1 MTETR
6 IDISIP
12 DLEGYLSE
20 RLDIS
25 ISDTEVLHDGLNLV
39 VAISTPEDGNAYVL
53 RRPNK
58 LRHTSLFND
67 LKQEYEILGRLRDTG
82 IPAPFPVLFC
92 DDVSVIGDSFVVTSY
107 LDGATIPLGSDLPER
122 FRNPQSRGRV
132 AELLIDIL
140 SEIHSLDVEPF
151 EAVCD
156 RQSPREQV
164 ALATDRLEET
174 TIVTGRDLPMLRGVA
189 DWLQRHAPSDSKST
203 LVHGDYR
210 PGNVLVAGKDRP
222 EITGVLDWETA
233 MLGDPL
239 TELGY
244 LLLRWRDDNDPTPS
258 LDELAARYPNE
269 GPIQQ
274 LKVANDQGLSPFTSK
289 PGSPTRRELVTRYEE
304 QTDIPFENERFYRAH
319 AAFMLATVWEDLH
332 RHRVE
337 IGAESDWEPRIDYLT
352 MMANSIIDGEFK
364 L

>member
-1 MTETR
+1 MTEPG
-6 IDISIP
+6 IESALP
-12 DLEGYLSE
+12 DLEAYLSE
-20 RLDIS
+20 NLDIT
-25 ISDTEVLHDGLNLV
+25 IAETEVLNDGLNLV
-39 VAISTPEDGNAYVL
+39 IAISTPEKGKAYVL

-58 LRHTSLFND
+58 LRQTGLFND
-67 LKQEYEILGRLRDTG
+67 LKQEYRILERLQDTT
-82 IPAPFPVLFC
+82 IPAPTPVLFC
-92 DDVSVIGDSFVVTSY
+92 DDESVIGDPFFVTSY

-122 FRNPQSRGRV
+122 FQNPQSRSRV
-132 AELLIDIL
+132 AELLIDAL
-140 SEIHSLDVEPF
+140 PEIHSLDVGPF
-151 EAVCD
+151 VDVCE
-156 RQSPREQV
+156 RMSPQEQV
-164 ALATDRLEET
+164 ARATDRLDEAT
-174 TIVTGRDLPMLRGVA
+174 SVTGRDLPMLRSVA
-189 DWLQRHAPSDSKST
+189 DWLQQHAPSNSKTT

-210 PGNVLVAGKDRP
+210 PGNVLFARTDRP

-258 LDELAARYPNE
+258 LDELEARYQNE

-274 LKVANDQGLSPFTSK
+274 LTEVNEKGLSPFTTK
-289 PGSPTRRELVTRYEE
+289 PGSPSRRKLVTRYEVK
-304 QTDIPFENERFYRAH
+304 TDIQFENERFYRAH

-337 IGAESDWEPRIDYLT
+337 VGTESDWEPRIDYMT
-352 MMANSIIDGEFK
+352 MMANSIVSGEFQ